1 MFVSRTSLFVQQG
14 KEHLGRTA
22 ESGQWQQEV
31 KETRNFQ
38 FVHFCSFCSSLHEEF
53 VSNPFFVFC
62 VFFVSFVSCLVSV
75 MAQSQRCGEGIKK
88 SFAPKKN
95 GVAVY
100 DSTIVEQMVRED
112 VNGHLY
118 NNDEGDEGDEQQ
130 Q

>member
-1 MFVSRTSLFVQQG
+1 MATRG
-14 KEHLGRTA
+14 KGN
-22 ESGQWQQEV
+22 
-31 KETRNFQ
+31 KEFS

-62 VFFVSFVSCLVSV
+62 VFFVSFVSFLVSV

-95 GVAVY
+95 GVTVC